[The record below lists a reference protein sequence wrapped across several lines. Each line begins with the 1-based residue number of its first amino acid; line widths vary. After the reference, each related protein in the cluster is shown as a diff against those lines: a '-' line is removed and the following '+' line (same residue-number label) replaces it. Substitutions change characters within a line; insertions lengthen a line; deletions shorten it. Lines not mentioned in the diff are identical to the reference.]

1 MPDRFSQSS
10 QHHHSTLIA
19 FLTAVFCLF
28 CFPGL
33 TFAAATQDCVILLHG
48 LAKSD
53 RSMEKLAQ
61 AVSEAGFDTVNVD
74 YPSTDL
80 PIEKLA
86 GPAIAPALDRCAE
99 LAATETTNAPRVH
112 FVTHSMGGILV
123 RQYLS
128 RVKPEN
134 LGRVVML
141 GPPNQGSEVVDKLG
155 SFPGFHFMFGDAGL
169 QLGTGKMSVPNQ
181 LGAANFDVGIIAGT
195 KSINPILSTL
205 LPSEDDGKV
214 SVARTRLKGMRDH
227 LVMPVTHVFM
237 MKNEGVIA
245 QVIHYLRHGH
255 FQREQEE
262 NEDLSV
268 SASVTQQ
275 EKIQF
280 PDTTTSTGEDDSA
293 APSGEQ
299 SRSASVRGTIS
310 GHQAIEYLIDAKT
323 GQSLAVGL
331 RSSNAQAAYRITAPA
346 APRALHSG
354 HGQQS
359 SYAFTLPRDGTY
371 RLMIYLLEGAASAGE
386 SAEFLLDIQLRNPGW
401 VDPAGRVEAQ

>member
-1 MPDRFSQSS
+1 M
-10 QHHHSTLIA
+10 
-19 FLTAVFCLF
+19 
-28 CFPGL
+28 
-33 TFAAATQDCVILLHG
+33 ILLHG

-53 RSMEKLAQ
+53 RSMERLAQ
-61 AVSEAGFDTVNVD
+61 AVAEAGFHTVNVD

-86 GPAIAPALDRCAE
+86 GPAIAPALDRCAQWAE
-99 LAATETTNAPRVH
+99 TETTDAPRVH

-141 GPPNQGSEVVDKLG
+141 GPPNQGSEVVDTLG
-155 SFPGFHFMFGDAGL
+155 SFPGFHFMFGDAGM
-169 QLGTGKMSVPNQ
+169 QLSTGKMSVPNQ

-205 LPSEDDGKV
+205 LPNADDGKV
-214 SVARTRLKGMRDH
+214 SVARTRLKGMHDH
-227 LVMPVTHVFM
+227 LEMPVTHVFM
-237 MKNEGVIA
+237 MKNNDVIA
-245 QVIHYLRHGH
+245 QVIHYLRHGR
-255 FQREQEE
+255 FQREPEE
-262 NEDLSV
+262 SEDLSV
-268 SASVTQQ
+268 PASVTQQ

-280 PDTTTSTGEDDSA
+280 PDTATGTGDDDSS

-299 SRSASVRGTIS
+299 HQSTSVRATIN
-310 GHQAIEYLIDAKT
+310 GYEAIEYLINAKT

-331 RSSNAQAAYRITAPA
+331 RSNNAQAAYRITAPA

-359 SYAFTLPRDGTY
+359 SYSFTLPRDGTY

-386 SAEFLLDIQLRNPGW
+386 SAEFLLDIQLRNPG
-401 VDPAGRVEAQ
+401 